1 MWNPIVGS
9 TGQCPCNYEVSAKA
23 TERLVLLETCLCL
36 MGIVVCLMQ
45 GSHQP
50 ETVRELLTLLF
61 VRREPECRV
70 T

>member
-1 MWNPIVGS
+1 VEPIIGS
-9 TGQCPCNYEVSAKA
+9 TGQCPCNMKYRPKPQI
-23 TERLVLLETCLCL
+23 RLVLLETCPCL